1 MNNSFLFLRHSSYLA
16 HPLQWYSS
24 SQKKNHKAE
33 YITEYDCSS
42 FIQRNNGLICPIMYT
57 MHVYT
62 NNNKTAFHQWLALFF
77 GVFNYNRV
85 LLKKKHN
92 MGAVLLYWNPLH
104 RSNRQWLGGRIV
116 PYLYILLM
124 HCNRWNPMGR
134 EMLHWCT
141 IKSDA
146 KSWAISTFLTS
157 SVKEIFSARMSLSPT
172 SPTSATTT
180 AASAVLTNINRMEGH
195 LLTRFHHIDPEL
207 VDEYLSGRRRQVG

>member
-1 MNNSFLFLRHSSYLA
+1 MCIQIIIKQPFINDSLFSLVFLI
-16 HPLQWYSS
+16 
-24 SQKKNHKAE
+24 
-33 YITEYDCSS
+33 IT
-42 FIQRNNGLICPIMYT
+42 
-57 MHVYT
+57 VYY
-62 NNNKTAFHQWLALFF
+62 W
-77 GVFNYNRV
+77 
-85 LLKKKHN
+85 KKKHN
-92 MGAVLLYWNPLH
+92 MGAVLLYWNSLH

-146 KSWAISTFLTS
+146 KSWAISIFLTS

-195 LLTRFHHIDPEL
+195 LLTRFHHIDPDL
-207 VDEYLSGRRRQVG
+207 VDEYLSGRRRQVGLIDLDNLFHLLLMDF